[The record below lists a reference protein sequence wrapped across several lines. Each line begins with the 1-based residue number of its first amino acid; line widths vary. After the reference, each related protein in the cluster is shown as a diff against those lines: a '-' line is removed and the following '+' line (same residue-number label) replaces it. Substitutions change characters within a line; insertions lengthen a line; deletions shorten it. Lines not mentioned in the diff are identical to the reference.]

1 MSTSKMLGWF
11 EQRRRSKT
19 LNLAQQHIILAVET
33 VEELSRAL
41 TAFSKKEYAMV
52 DSSINRLFSE
62 EVQIDDL
69 RRTIMEELSK
79 GELPEKYR
87 EDLKGLVNHLDE
99 MADMIKD
106 SARNVEILQEVKVPA
121 EVVDSYRK
129 IGVTLVRSVRALQAS
144 IEALEKGRDEVI
156 SVSEEV
162 DKCESEIDGEYLTTK
177 VLILQNGRRFNAAE
191 TMAMRD
197 LLEFLEQASDLI
209 VRTANYVRI
218 LASEKSEVR
227 E

>member
-1 MSTSKMLGWF
+1 MS
-11 EQRRRSKT
+11 RT
-19 LNLAQQHIILAVET
+19 LSLAQQHIVLAVET

-41 TAFSKKEYAMV
+41 TAFSKKEYEIV
-52 DSSINRLFSE
+52 DSSINRLFKE
-62 EVQIDDL
+62 EVEIDNL

-106 SARNVEILQEVKVPA
+106 SARNVKIVQDVKIPA
-121 EVVDSYRK
+121 QIIDSYRK
-129 IGVTLVRSVRALQAS
+129 ISEALVHSARALQAS
-144 IEALEKGRDEVI
+144 IEALGEGREKVI
-156 SVSEEV
+156 STSDEV
-162 DKCESEIDGEYLTTK
+162 DKCESEIDDEYLATK
-177 VLILQNGRRFNAAE
+177 MLILQNGRRFNAAE

-197 LLEFLEQASDLI
+197 LLEFLEQASDAI
-209 VRTANYVRI
+209 VRTSNYIRI
-218 LASEKSEVR
+218 LASEKSEIR

>member
-1 MSTSKMLGWF
+1 
-11 EQRRRSKT
+11 
-19 LNLAQQHIILAVET
+19 LAVET
-33 VEELSRAL
+33 VEELNRAL
-41 TAFSKKEYAMV
+41 TAFSKKEYAIV
-52 DSSINRLFSE
+52 DSSTSRLFTE

-79 GELPEKYR
+79 GELPEEYR

-106 SARNVEILQEVKVPA
+106 SARNVKILQEVKVPA
-121 EVVDSYRK
+121 EITDSYRK
-129 IGVTLVRSVRALQAS
+129 IGETLVHSVRALQAS
-144 IEALEKGRDEVI
+144 IEALEEGRDKVI
-156 SVSEEV
+156 SASEEV
-162 DKCESEIDGEYLTTK
+162 DDCESEIDNEYLTTK

-197 LLEFLEQASDLI
+197 LLEFLEQASDAI

-218 LASEKSEVR
+218 LASEKSEIK

>member
-1 MSTSKMLGWF
+1 
-11 EQRRRSKT
+11 
-19 LNLAQQHIILAVET
+19 
-33 VEELSRAL
+33 
-41 TAFSKKEYAMV
+41 
-52 DSSINRLFSE
+52 
-62 EVQIDDL
+62 
-69 RRTIMEELSK
+69 MEELSK

-87 EDLKGLVNHLDE
+87 EDLKGLVYLLVE
-99 MADMIKD
+99 IADMIKD
-106 SARNVEILQEVKVPA
+106 SARNVKILQEVKVPA

-162 DKCESEIDGEYLTTK
+162 DKCESEIDDEYLTTK

-218 LASEKSEVR
+218 LASEKSEIR

>member
-1 MSTSKMLGWF
+1 MS
-11 EQRRRSKT
+11 RT
-19 LNLAQQHIILAVET
+19 LSLAQQHIVLAVET

-41 TAFSKKEYAMV
+41 TAFSKKEYEIV
-52 DSSINRLFSE
+52 DSSINRLFKE
-62 EVQIDDL
+62 EVEIDNL

-106 SARNVEILQEVKVPA
+106 SARNVKILQDVKIPA
-121 EVVDSYRK
+121 QVIDSYRK
-129 IGVTLVRSVRALQAS
+129 ISEALVHSARALQAS
-144 IEALEKGRDEVI
+144 IEALGEGREKVI
-156 SVSEEV
+156 STSEEV
-162 DKCESEIDGEYLTTK
+162 DKCESEIDDEYLATK
-177 VLILQNGRRFNAAE
+177 MLILQNGRRFNAAE

-197 LLEFLEQASDLI
+197 LLEFLEHASDAI
-209 VRTANYVRI
+209 VRTSNYIRI
-218 LASEKSEVR
+218 LASEKSEIR

>member
-1 MSTSKMLGWF
+1 MLGWF

-19 LNLAQQHIILAVET
+19 LSLAQQHIILAVET
-33 VEELSRAL
+33 AEELSRAL
-41 TAFSKKEYAMV
+41 TAFSKKEYTIV
-52 DSSINRLFSE
+52 DSSINRLFKE
-62 EVQIDDL
+62 EIQIDDL

-79 GELPEKYR
+79 GELPEEYR

-106 SARNVEILQEVKVPA
+106 SARNVKILEEVKVPA
-121 EVVDSYRK
+121 EVADSYRK
-129 IGVTLVRSVRALQAS
+129 IGMTLVHSVRALQTS

-156 SVSEEV
+156 SASKEV
-162 DKCESEIDGEYLTTK
+162 DKYESEIDDEYLTTK
-177 VLILQNGRRFNAAE
+177 VLILKNGRRFNAAE

-197 LLEFLEQASDLI
+197 LLEFLEQASDVI
-209 VRTANYVRI
+209 VRTSNYIRI
-218 LASEKSEVR
+218 LASEKSEIR

>member
-1 MSTSKMLGWF
+1 MS
-11 EQRRRSKT
+11 RT
-19 LNLAQQHIILAVET
+19 LSLAQQHIVLAVET

-41 TAFSKKEYAMV
+41 TAFSKKEYEIV
-52 DSSINRLFSE
+52 DSSINRLFKE
-62 EVQIDDL
+62 EVEIDNL

-106 SARNVEILQEVKVPA
+106 SARNVKILQDVKIPA
-121 EVVDSYRK
+121 QIIDSYRK
-129 IGVTLVRSVRALQAS
+129 ISEALVHSARALQAS
-144 IEALEKGRDEVI
+144 IEALGEGREKVI
-156 SVSEEV
+156 STSDEV
-162 DKCESEIDGEYLTTK
+162 DKCESEIDDEYLATK
-177 VLILQNGRRFNAAE
+177 MLILQNGRRFNAAE

-197 LLEFLEQASDLI
+197 LLEFLEQASDAI
-209 VRTANYVRI
+209 VRTSNYIRI
-218 LASEKSEVR
+218 LASEKSEIR